1 MWKKPETDGIQAE
14 SPDRT
19 ERPAPAQRGL
29 SARKEAATI
38 GPSISIRGDL
48 TGEEDLIVEGRV
60 EGTIDL
66 KQNNLTVGKDGRVN
80 ASVRANTISVDGQ
93 VDGDLSGDEQVVI
106 RRSGNVQGNII
117 APRVTLEDGCKFK
130 GSIDMDVPSKGVKAV
145 TGPKPVADVKPM
157 VSQTADKSR
166 ESFSGAAAEE
176 KVSSP
181 S

>member
-1 MWKKPETDGIQAE
+1 MWKKPETDGIVEAE

-19 ERPAPAQRGL
+19 EKPATVQRTL

-48 TGEEDLIVEGRV
+48 TGEEDLVVEGRV

-80 ASVRANTISVDGQ
+80 ASVRANTISVDGE
-93 VDGDLSGDEQVVI
+93 VEGDLSGDEQVVI
-106 RRSGNVQGNII
+106 RRSGNVHGNII

-130 GSIDMDVPSKGVKAV
+130 GSIDMDVPSKGARAA

-157 VSQTADKSR
+157 VSPTADKPRKSIN
-166 ESFSGAAAEE
+166 GVAAEE
-176 KVSSP
+176 KMSSP
-181 S
+181 